1 MPSEAI
7 TGFLRLA
14 VAMLAFTAAA
24 ADAAAQ
30 ERPASLTVNVTAQ
43 EAGDRYP
50 QRVTGAVIEL
60 VRGEDTVRVS
70 TNYTGQYIFKRL
82 DSGDISVTV
91 SHLTYRSAT
100 KTLTLEPGQHHYMGF
115 LLEDEAREIEEVS
128 VRGEVPKITVRGDTL
143 IYNASAVNTLEGD
156 EAIEI
161 LRQMP
166 GVDIAEDGSVSILG
180 EDIKRTY
187 INGRLIFGSDP
198 REALMNLLAR
208 EVVNIRV
215 YEEAPV
221 AERKRGIRR
230 TADMDKVLD
239 IRTRDPIISAASG
252 HVLASIGSDFSRN
265 DEGNRQPRYGV
276 GFTGNYFSEKFL
288 LSTNTY
294 LNNINRRSN
303 RLDEMHRTGG
313 TSASYD
319 RTQNAA
325 LSTEYYWG
333 ERWKEDG
340 FEVSYAFR
348 NDYSR
353 TNNITELLYFP
364 SDNYTER
371 YRSDTSRSL
380 RTARQHS
387 LSAGT
392 SFYTPA
398 TGEIGFRAGLNFNDS
413 GSRSYQRRFTWQDGE
428 TVENGLQQQLAADNG
443 YTYTQS
449 LDWRPLARRE
459 NAALYVSGGVSFT
472 VSENDGDWTRSDT
485 VSDVTDR
492 YKLFSTP
499 LGRQKNITGRLSLN
513 RVLSVEKG
521 SNIGLSYTFNR
532 DRTRSRQFA
541 YDLLDDS
548 LSVNNSWDYTY
559 NYTHHSADF
568 NFNGR
573 LTEQLRLH
581 AGVQYRHSHLDR
593 DEEFPDPYSRA
604 YAFNTFSPSVSL
616 MFNKGYYTPFWINY
630 QATPGL
636 PAVEQLNDRI
646 DDTDPYS
653 LTAGN
658 PRLRKEYS
666 HMLMLMLRS
675 APSNNGSMVNGN
687 IYIQKSS
694 SAITQRT
701 YFFTEDTPLPDY
713 QGYVAPANSYL
724 SVYDNIAGPLMVRAD
739 AGYETGID
747 PISGRYVISAQYSYN
762 KRPGYTDDRLNT
774 VYSSGY
780 ALRSQV
786 SGSVKRYLRF
796 SLTGAFSYNESWRNI
811 GQDYRYLT
819 GSFSGEV
826 NSKFLRR
833 LFLNARYTLNRH
845 RTITDAGSN
854 QTVHLLNAVFG
865 VNFMK
870 NNAAVSLTGYD
881 ILNKTTSFRSSM
893 TQDYISNSWRPSFG
907 RYWTFNFSY
916 KFNTTNPGSSPKPF
930 LNDGGNIGRF
940 YSGGRR

>member
-1 MPSEAI
+1 MPSSAI
-7 TGFLRLA
+7 TGLLRLA
-14 VAMLAFTAAA
+14 LPALAFLTVATK
-24 ADAAAQ
+24 AAAQ

-43 EAGDRYP
+43 DAGDRYP
-50 QRVTGAVIEL
+50 QRVSGAVIEL
-60 VRGEDTVRVS
+60 VSGQDTLRTS

-82 DSGDISVTV
+82 EPGEISVTV
-91 SHLTYRSAT
+91 SHIAYKNAT
-100 KTLTLEPGQHHYMGF
+100 KTLELEPGRHHYLGF
-115 LLEDEAREIEEVS
+115 NLEDRAQEIEEVR
-128 VRGEVPKITVRGDTL
+128 VRGDAPMITVRGDTL

-166 GVDIAEDGSVSILG
+166 GVEVSEDGSVSILG

-187 INGRLIFGSDP
+187 INGRLIFGNDP

-208 EVVNIRV
+208 EVVNIKV

-230 TADMDKVLD
+230 TADMEKVLD
-239 IRTRDPIISAASG
+239 IKTRDPIISAASG
-252 HVLASIGSDFSRN
+252 HVLASLGSDFARN
-265 DEGNRQPRYGV
+265 DEGNRQPRYGA

-303 RLDEMHRTGG
+303 RLDEMHRTAGS
-313 TSASYD
+313 SASYD

-325 LSTEYYWG
+325 LSAEYYWG

-348 NDYSR
+348 NDYGR

-364 SDNYTER
+364 SENYSER
-371 YRSDTSRSL
+371 YRSDSSRSV
-380 RTARQHS
+380 RTAQQHS
-387 LSAGT
+387 VSAGT
-392 SFYTPA
+392 SFYTSA
-398 TGEIGFRAGLNFNDS
+398 TGEIGFRAGLNFTDNHSD
-413 GSRSYQRRFTWQDGE
+413 SYQRRFTSQDGE
-428 TVENGLQQQLAADNG
+428 TVENGLQQQLSADNG
-443 YTYTQS
+443 YTYSQS
-449 LDWRPLARRE
+449 LDWRPLARKE
-459 NAALYVSGGVSFT
+459 NAALYVSGSFSFT
-472 VSENDGDWTRSDT
+472 ISENEGNWTRSDT
-485 VSDVTDR
+485 ISDVTDR

-499 LGRQKNITGRLSLN
+499 VGRQKSLTGRLSLN
-513 RVLSVEKG
+513 RVMSADKG
-521 SNIGLSYTFNR
+521 TNMGLGYTFNR

-559 NYTHHSADF
+559 DYTHHSADI

-573 LTEQLRLH
+573 ITEELRLH
-581 AGVQYRHSHLDR
+581 AGLQYRYSHLNR
-593 DEEFPDPYSRA
+593 DEGFPDPYSRK
-604 YAFNTFSPSVSL
+604 YDFNTLSPSVSL
-616 MFNKGYYTPFWINY
+616 MFNKGYYTPVWISY

-636 PAVEQLNDRI
+636 PAVEQLSDRI
-646 DDTDPYS
+646 NDTDPYS

-658 PRLRKEYS
+658 PRLKKEYS
-666 HMLMLMLRS
+666 HMLMVMLRS
-675 APSNNGSMVNGN
+675 SPTNNGSMVNGH
-687 IYIQKSS
+687 IYLQKSS

-701 YFFTEDTPLPDY
+701 YFFTEDTTLPDH

-724 SVYDNIAGPLMVRAD
+724 SIYDNIAGPLVVRAD
-739 AGYETGID
+739 AGYETGIN
-747 PISGRYVISAQYSYN
+747 PISGRYVISGQYSYN

-774 VYSSGY
+774 VYTSSY
-780 ALRSQV
+780 SIRSQV
-786 SGSVKRYLRF
+786 SGSVKRHLRF
-796 SLTGAFSYNESWRNI
+796 TLTGAFTYNESWRNI
-811 GQDYRYLT
+811 GQDYRYIT
-819 GSFSGEV
+819 GSFSGEA
-826 NSKFLRR
+826 NSKFLKR

-845 RTITDAGSN
+845 KTVTDAGSD

-870 NNAAVSLTGYD
+870 NNAALSLSAYD

-916 KFNTTNPGSSPKPF
+916 KFNTTNPGTTSRPY

-940 YSGGRR
+940 